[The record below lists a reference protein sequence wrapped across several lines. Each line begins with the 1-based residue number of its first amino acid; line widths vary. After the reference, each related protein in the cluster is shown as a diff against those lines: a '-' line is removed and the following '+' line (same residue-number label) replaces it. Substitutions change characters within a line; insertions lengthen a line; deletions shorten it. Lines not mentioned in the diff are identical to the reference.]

1 MAIDLTLVVS
11 VTAVVISLIAL
22 VRTRKKDER
31 EEKYLLI
38 ELKTE
43 VRISA
48 NKLQA
53 LLGEL
58 TVIYLQQLSKGKD
71 LGNPTDGQMGNMDRV
86 KSNILLIQEKRD
98 NANSSMLK
106 LIEITPDTFENW
118 QDMKV
123 TFQSWIKSIESELS
137 NELYALEFMK

>member
-1 MAIDLTLVVS
+1 MAIDLTLVIS
-11 VTAVVISLIAL
+11 VTAVVISLAAL
-22 VRTRKKDER
+22 IRTREKDER
-31 EEKYLLI
+31 DENYLLI

-71 LGNPTDGQMGNMDRV
+71 LENPTADQMANMQRV

-98 NANSSMLK
+98 NANSAMLK
-106 LIEITPDTFENW
+106 LIEITPDTFEYW

-123 TFQSWIKSIESELS
+123 TFQSWIKDIESELS
-137 NELYALEFMK
+137 NELYALDFMK